1 MEPLMRAL
9 VASVPVLMLFAGS
22 LALFM
27 REKAVLSVLQMVGAG
42 SLVVVVLAHVCEA
55 IQLFPAMGW
64 GLEHSAGHYLN
75 LGGAVLG
82 LIFFPLGYLLHM
94 LNLKPQAFSVSS
106 RA

>member
-27 REKAVLSVLQMVGAG
+27 KEKAVLSVLQMVGAG
-42 SLVVVVLAHVCEA
+42 CLVIVVLAHVCEA

-64 GLEHSAGHYLN
+64 GLEHSPGHYLN
-75 LGGAVLG
+75 LSGAVLG
-82 LIFFPLGYLLHM
+82 LTLFPVGYLLQM
-94 LNLKPQAFSVSS
+94 LRRITPP
-106 RA
+106 